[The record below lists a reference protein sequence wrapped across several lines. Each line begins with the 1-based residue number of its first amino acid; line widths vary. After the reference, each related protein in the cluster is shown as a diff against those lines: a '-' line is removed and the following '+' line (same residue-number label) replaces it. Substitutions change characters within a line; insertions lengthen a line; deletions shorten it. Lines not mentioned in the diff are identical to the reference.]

1 MTIER
6 PCYRHGI
13 CHFGKK
19 GLVGRFGDGT
29 SLAVTAEI
37 RNLDPLLATSRLNGC
52 DILITPTPELNMRK
66 S

>member
-52 DILITPTPELNMRK
+52 NILITPTPELNMRK